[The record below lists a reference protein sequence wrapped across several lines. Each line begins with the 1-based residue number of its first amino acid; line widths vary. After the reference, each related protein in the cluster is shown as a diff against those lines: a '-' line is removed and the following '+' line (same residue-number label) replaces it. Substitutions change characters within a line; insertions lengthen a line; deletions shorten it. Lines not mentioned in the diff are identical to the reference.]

1 MALRFCLVG
10 LVVTLGFELPSGEDI
25 SSSVRSGWN
34 WVFAAD
40 DGGLYRVASAPE
52 ASPGSADEDFAGIV
66 DRMAQ
71 TFATDLARNDRPPA
85 LVAQSEVEEWS
96 FELLRE
102 PKPAVAASTGRAD
115 RLMSAVKL
123 TQRAASAWAQVFASV
138 EESAPLQSGS
148 SATEEEGADASS
160 AVESSQQ
167 PVTR

>member
-10 LVVTLGFELPSGEDI
+10 LVVTLGFELPSGGDI

-40 DGGLYRVASAPE
+40 DGGSYRVATVPE
-52 ASPGSADEDFAGIV
+52 ASPSSADVEFAGIV

-71 TFATDLARNDRPPA
+71 TFAADLARNERPA
-85 LVAQSEVEEWS
+85 LVAQIEVEEWS

-102 PKPAVAASTGRAD
+102 PKPAVAPSTGRVD

-138 EESAPLQSGS
+138 EESAALQSGS
-148 SATEEEGADASS
+148 AATEEEGADASS
-160 AVESSQQ
+160 AGESSQQ